1 MLAAQMEYR
10 FPVFAPVG
18 MVVFAGAGEVYNK
31 TSDLRFKDIKVGYGA
46 GIRLKI
52 VKSENLNLR
61 FDVAKGEKI
70 NFYFGIAEAF

>member
-1 MLAAQMEYR
+1 M
-10 FPVFAPVG
+10 
-18 MVVFAGAGEVYNK
+18 YNN
-31 TSDLRFKDIKVGYGA
+31 TSDLRFKDIKVGYSA
-46 GIRLKI
+46 GLRLKI